1 MRTRDDRKDNLR
13 QFGPKGNPFEKS
25 RWIEEKYARQL
36 RDVARQIGRIVE
48 SHDPMTISGL
58 SALQTAL
65 EQYAGILRPWAVRTA
80 AQLAEQLDRQDR
92 SMWTRQS
99 VKIGAR
105 LREIVESDPAGA
117 QMREFV
123 ERQAHYITSLPI
135 EEGKRV
141 QGLAIEARMA
151 GRRADEIAQE
161 LARSG
166 QVAESRATLIARTEV
181 ARAGSVLTET
191 RALAIGATHY
201 IWRTS
206 KDRAVR
212 QSHRE
217 MEGKVCEIGNPPTL
231 SDGTTTAPGQIYNC
245 RCTAQIILPAL

>member
-1 MRTRDDRKDNLR
+1 MRTRDDRKDSLKA
-13 QFGPKGNPFEKS
+13 FGPKGNPFEKS

-36 RDVARQIGRIVE
+36 RDVARQIGRIVG

-80 AQLAEQLDRQDR
+80 AQLAEKLDAQDR
-92 SMWTRQS
+92 SMWSRQS
-99 VKIGAR
+99 VKIGQR
-105 LREIVESDPAGA
+105 LREIVENDPAGQ
-117 QMREFV
+117 QMREFQ
-123 ERQAHYITSLPI
+123 ERQVHYITSLPI
-135 EEGKRV
+135 EEGQRV
-141 QGLAIEARMA
+141 QRLAVEARMG
-151 GRRADEIAQE
+151 GRRPDELAQE
-161 LARSG
+161 IARSG
-166 QVAESRATLIARTEV
+166 EVAASRATLIARTEI
-181 ARAGSVLTET
+181 ARAGAVLTET

-201 IWRTS
+201 VWRTS

-217 MEGKVCEIGNPPTL
+217 MEGKVFEIGNPPTL

-245 RCTAQIILPAL
+245 RCTAQIILPDL